1 MIVSEAQ
8 ARGLARE
15 AAALDFVSD
24 AFNHLKV
31 IGYVPAAEPLLR
43 RAAIID
49 ELTDAG
55 ELRRSLSRSRGSRQ
69 GACDLSPGDF
79 PHCPTQ
85 NAFVSFAPASPLSRA
100 APLRARLWST
110 STATA
115 CRPPTAVDIDRASA
129 FYGVLT
135 EQRYTRTSPADVEA

>member
-1 MIVSEAQ
+1 LHRSGQRYDTGAPSIFFDAAAVIVSEAQ

-31 IGYVPAAEPLLR
+31 IGYVPAAEPLHR

-55 ELRRSLSRSRGSRQ
+55 ELRRSLSRSRGSRNS
-69 GACDLSPGDF
+69 ANR
-79 PHCPTQ
+79 PT
-85 NAFVSFAPASPLSRA
+85 
-100 APLRARLWST
+100 
-110 STATA
+110 
-115 CRPPTAVDIDRASA
+115 
-129 FYGVLT
+129 
-135 EQRYTRTSPADVEA
+135 E

>member
-1 MIVSEAQ
+1 LHRSGQRYDTGAPSIFFDAAAVIVSEAQ

-49 ELTDAG
+49 VRIPTK
-55 ELRRSLSRSRGSRQ
+55 
-69 GACDLSPGDF
+69 SPG
-79 PHCPTQ
+79 Q
-85 NAFVSFAPASPLSRA
+85 SEMISP
-100 APLRARLWST
+100 
-110 STATA
+110 
-115 CRPPTAVDIDRASA
+115 
-129 FYGVLT
+129 GV
-135 EQRYTRTSPADVEA
+135 TR